1 MWFLYWLITA
11 LFSASQ
17 YRRLKTE
24 WKLNVLLRRSGIQG
38 LGLYARRF
46 IDRNTMVIEYVGQ
59 LIRTSLCDQ
68 REVYYNGR
76 NIGCYMFKIDD
87 VVAID
92 ATLTGGPA
100 RYINHSCEPNC
111 VAEIVTFERYKK
123 IIIISNRKIRQGE
136 EVSIN
141 ISSI

>member
-1 MWFLYWLITA
+1 MFFSFYFISHSLSLYLSLPKSLPLSLSPLYLHT
-11 LFSASQ
+11 LFHISLTHPTIAASQ

-46 IDRNTMVIEYVGQ
+46 IERNTMVIEYVGQ
-59 LIRTSLCDQ
+59 LIRTALCDL
-68 REVYYNGR
+68 REIYYNSK

-92 ATLTGGPA
+92 ATMTGGPA
-100 RYINHSCEPNC
+100 R
-111 VAEIVTFERYKK
+111 
-123 IIIISNRKIRQGE
+123 
-136 EVSIN
+136 
-141 ISSI
+141 